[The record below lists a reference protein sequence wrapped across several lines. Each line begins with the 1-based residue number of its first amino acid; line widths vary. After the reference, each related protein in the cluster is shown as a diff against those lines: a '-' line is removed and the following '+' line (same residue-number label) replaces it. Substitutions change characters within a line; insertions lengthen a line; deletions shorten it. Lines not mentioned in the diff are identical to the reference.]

1 MHKVWFFYSVVLW
14 KFSFFMH
21 DVWDGWITRCLSF
34 SCDFCVTS
42 EKYTEIIIINNRI
55 HHYFFMSIIFICL
68 IFLKHHT
75 LLMVVHGVPWI
86 FMCVCVHLILDI
98 GLNFHTSA
106 FSLCFRSVTVFFF
119 LFFFLQCLKRLL
131 LLLVCFTT
139 YRTLFLLCCIQILM
153 CFFMLEFPFKLR
165 KGSHV
170 LSFSAP

>member
-1 MHKVWFFYSVVLW
+1 MVFYSVVLW

-119 LFFFLQCLKRLL
+119 LFFFCSVWNACCCSWYVLPLT
-131 LLLVCFTT
+131 V
-139 YRTLFLLCCIQILM
+139 LFFYFAVYKFWC
-153 CFFMLEFPFKLR
+153 
-165 KGSHV
+165 V
-170 LSFSAP
+170 FSC

>member
-1 MHKVWFFYSVVLW
+1 
-14 KFSFFMH
+14 MH

-106 FSLCFRSVTVFFF
+106 FSLCFVLGQQLYSFFFFAVSETPAAAPGMFYHLPYSFSTLLYFDVFFHARISF
-119 LFFFLQCLKRLL
+119 QITKRVTCFVFFCPIIKLL
-131 LLLVCFTT
+131 IWY
-139 YRTLFLLCCIQILM
+139 YRQ
-153 CFFMLEFPFKLR
+153 
-165 KGSHV
+165 
-170 LSFSAP
+170 